1 MTSRRAAVTIV
12 PTARV
17 LTTPGEQRAAP
28 CGHDQRSD
36 DMAMVT
42 VGLWVRL
49 EAKPGKEGE
58 VFELLREARAMV
70 EDEPGTLVWFA
81 VRFSESE
88 FAIFDAFPD
97 DDLRQDH
104 LGGKVAAALV
114 RSAPDLFAREPV
126 IEHLDVLAE
135 KIPGE
140 TLAEA
145 RAAAGA

>member
-1 MTSRRAAVTIV
+1 
-12 PTARV
+12 
-17 LTTPGEQRAAP
+17 
-28 CGHDQRSD
+28 
-36 DMAMVT
+36 MATVT

-81 VRFSESE
+81 VRFSPSE

-114 RSAPDLFAREPV
+114 RRAPDLFAREPV

-135 KIPGE
+135 KLPGV
-140 TLAEA
+140 AWA
-145 RAAAGA
+145 GAGAAAGA